1 MQVNEAHF
9 VSEWME
15 GQKVDSKFRSF
26 QISRQDKTL
35 LFSGEGGGLKRRL
48 WQLYRPKWLFYDLDA
63 DRNKLDGKEG
73 PSIETDAATYKK
85 EQQNF
90 LMKIFSVAERP
101 RSIKYRRML
110 FMRRRDGAGP
120 IFRASSLFGLFRLSS
135 SQT

>member
-48 WQLYRPKWLFYDLDA
+48 WQLYRPNDSFMTWMPIGINWMEKKVPRL
-63 DRNKLDGKEG
+63 KL
-73 PSIETDAATYKK
+73 PPPPIKK
-85 EQQNF
+85 AQQNF

-101 RSIKYRRML
+101 
-110 FMRRRDGAGP
+110 
-120 IFRASSLFGLFRLSS
+120 
-135 SQT
+135 